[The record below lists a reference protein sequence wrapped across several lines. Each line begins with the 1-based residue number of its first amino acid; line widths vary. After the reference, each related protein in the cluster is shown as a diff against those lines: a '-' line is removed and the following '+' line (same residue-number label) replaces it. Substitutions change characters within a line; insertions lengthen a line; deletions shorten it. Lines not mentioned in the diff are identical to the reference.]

1 MIVDTSQHGH
11 DLKPGTATTRSST
24 PLSPLEPASLST
36 YTRSTWYTYPY
47 KILGRSPVDLLSLCC
62 AEAQSYPI
70 PRFLISRSPATTRNP
85 LATMERDVHLPR
97 SHPHAPDDVMGR
109 LNTTRRRGHEA
120 PPKGARVQKQIE
132 TEFTQKS
139 THRPKGPT
147 WSPRSTG
154 ESPRLRHM
162 ILSDLLP

>member
-1 MIVDTSQHGH
+1 VDTHQHGH

-97 SHPHAPDDVMGR
+97 SHPHAPDELMGR
-109 LNTTRRRGHEA
+109 LTSTRRRGHEA
-120 PPKGARVQKQIE
+120 LQRERECINKSRQNLLKIHACPKG
-132 TEFTQKS
+132 
-139 THRPKGPT
+139 HRGRRGQRALPLIAVYIH
-147 WSPRSTG
+147 SF
-154 ESPRLRHM
+154 M
-162 ILSDLLP
+162 IHFH